1 MLSAG
6 YHPVGSAAMNFSAT
20 GDARWP
26 PSKKGGWPRQNC
38 FATSRSVCHL
48 VCHRDS
54 PASKSGRSGA
64 YGRWVC
70 KNLLRVNGMAGSSFL
85 ALLDDIA
92 ALLDDIS
99 LMSKVAAKKSAS
111 VLSDDLAV
119 NAEQV
124 TGVKADRE
132 LPVVWAVF
140 KGSLLNK
147 AILVP
152 CALLLSAFL
161 PWSVKWLLMAGGV
174 YLCYEGFEAIK
185 EKLFQSGHESGASE
199 AKSAPKTKE
208 ELAAYERRKVKGA
221 IRTDFILSAEI
232 TVITLNVVSSAP
244 LLQQIVTLIVISLAM
259 TVGVYGLVAGI
270 VRLDD
275 AGLAL
280 LNSKS
285 DGGTGAVLRKVGG
298 VLVASAPVLMKALS
312 WIGTVA
318 MFLVGGTF
326 VAEGIHPI
334 EHLIEATT
342 SSFEGW
348 APVVKIGAYGVVGA
362 LAGMVAAVAMRALSW
377 GVETA
382 KRN

>member
-1 MLSAG
+1 
-6 YHPVGSAAMNFSAT
+6 
-20 GDARWP
+20 
-26 PSKKGGWPRQNC
+26 
-38 FATSRSVCHL
+38 
-48 VCHRDS
+48 
-54 PASKSGRSGA
+54 
-64 YGRWVC
+64 
-70 KNLLRVNGMAGSSFL
+70 MAGSSFF

-124 TGVKADRE
+124 TGMKADRE
-132 LPVVWAVF
+132 LPVIWAVF
-140 KGSLLNK
+140 KGSLVNK

-161 PWSVKWLLMAGGV
+161 PWSVKWLLMAGGI

-185 EKLFQSGHESGASE
+185 EKLFRGSHVSNTGD

-208 ELAAYERRKVKGA
+208 ELSAYEKRKIKGA
-221 IRTDFILSAEI
+221 VRTDFILSAEI
-232 TVITLNVVSSAP
+232 TIITLNVVSSAP
-244 LLQQIVTLIVISLAM
+244 LFQQVVTLIVISVAM

-280 LNSKS
+280 LKSKS
-285 DGGTGAVLRKVGG
+285 EGGLGTFLRKIGG

-334 EHLIEATT
+334 EQLIETT
-342 SSFEGW
+342 VSSLGGW
-348 APVVKIGAYGVVGA
+348 VAVAKMGAYGVVGA
-362 LAGMVAAVAMRALSW
+362 LAGMITATAMGTISR
-377 GVETA
+377 VVNVT
-382 KRN
+382 KKN